1 MMHGDSLIE
10 RIEALLIK
18 VKSQNYDE
26 AAKDLLYN
34 ELEATLFAYLH
45 LKKTHSY
52 KVLQ

>member
-1 MMHGDSLIE
+1 MMQGDSLIE

-26 AAKDLLYN
+26 AAKDVLYN

-45 LKKTHSY
+45 LKKTHSF
-52 KVLQ
+52 KTLQ

>member
-1 MMHGDSLIE
+1 MMQGDSLIE
-10 RIEALLIK
+10 RIEDLLIK

-26 AAKDLLYN
+26 AAKDVLYD

-52 KVLQ
+52 RILQ